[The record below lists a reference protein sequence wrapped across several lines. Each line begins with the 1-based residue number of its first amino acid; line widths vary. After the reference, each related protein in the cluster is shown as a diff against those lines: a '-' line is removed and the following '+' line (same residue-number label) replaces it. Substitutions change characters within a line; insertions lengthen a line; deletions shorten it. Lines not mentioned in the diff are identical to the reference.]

1 MNGKR
6 LACFGWFLIGLFLSI
21 VNWNL
26 IITIGNKLRVWETS
40 SFDPKTVYQSFEQLI
55 ILYPIIGEYILISLT
70 VIFLVAMIKGGLD
83 KLKRHGDYGLID
95 WLIVGLIVG
104 LIYGLFFG
112 LIVGIFFGLIVGQIV
127 GLFFGLIFGLRS
139 EFD

>member
-26 IITIGNKLRVWETS
+26 IITIGNKLRVWETLS
-40 SFDPKTVYQSFEQLI
+40 SFDSKNAYQSFEQLI

-95 WLIVGLIVG
+95 WLIVGL
-104 LIYGLFFG
+104 FFW